1 MFASR
6 TDWSLTPNRLSALIE
21 KRRGKG
27 LPIID
32 LTESNPTRCGFSVD
46 ARGVLGAL
54 ANPRSLTYEPDPHG
68 LLCARQAVA
77 EYYAERDIQVDPEQ
91 IFLTTSTSEAYS
103 YVFRLLANPG
113 DNILV
118 PQPSYPLFDFLARLN
133 DLQLV
138 SYPLIYDQGWQID
151 LQRLAARLTAHT
163 KAVLAVHPNN
173 PTGSF
178 VHQKELEFLIGCC
191 QKQPL
196 ALIADEVFADYAFVA
211 PGGACADAPS
221 RRGLVK
227 IGSPTPANLPISSGQ
242 VPGGATSADRVLSFA
257 AESEALTFTLSGL
270 SKISALPQM
279 KLAWIIVKGPEDV
292 LGTALARLEVI
303 ADTYLSVSA
312 PLAHALPELLESRH
326 RVQPQILSRVQ
337 RNLHW
342 LDEQLSPDCAVSR
355 LEAEGGWYVILR
367 LPAVRSDEDWAME
380 LLRQDGVLVHP
391 GHFYDLPGESHLV
404 VSLLPFA
411 EIFQQ
416 GVLKILVRS
425 SEF

>member
-6 TDWSLTPNRLSALIE
+6 TDWSLIPNRLSAVIE
-21 KRRGKG
+21 ERRGKG

-46 ARGVLGAL
+46 AQGALGAL

-68 LLCARQAVA
+68 PLCARQAVA
-77 EYYAERDIQVDPEQ
+77 GYYVERGIQVDPEQ
-91 IFLTTSTSEAYS
+91 IFLATSTSEAYS

-118 PQPSYPLFDFLARLN
+118 PRPSYPLFDFLARLN
-133 DLQLV
+133 DLELV

-151 LQRLAARLTAHT
+151 LQTLAARLTPHT
-163 KAVLAVHPNN
+163 KAILAVHPNN

-178 VHQKELEFLIGCC
+178 VHQAELEFLIGCC

-211 PGGACADAPS
+211 PGPPS
-221 RRGLVK
+221 ATVSAGLK
-227 IGSPTPANLPISSGQ
+227 PA
-242 VPGGATSADRVLSFA
+242 ATLGDRVVSFA

-279 KLAWIIVKGPEDV
+279 KLAWIIVKGPEDL

-303 ADTYLSVSA
+303 ADTYLSVNA

-326 RVQPQILSRVQ
+326 QVQPQILDRVR

-342 LDEQLSPDCAVSR
+342 LDEQLSRGAAVTR
-355 LEAEGGWYVILR
+355 LETEGGWYVILR
-367 LPAVRSDEDWAME
+367 LPAVRTDEEWAME
-380 LLRQDGVLVHP
+380 LLREDGVLVYP
-391 GHFYDLPGESHLV
+391 GHFYDLPYECHLV
-404 VSLLPFA
+404 VSLLPYTK
-411 EIFQQ
+411 IFQQ
-416 GVLKILVRS
+416 GILKILARAGD
-425 SEF
+425 EL